1 MLITSKNIFY
11 HLTSKLT
18 IVIVISYILLV
29 VLAIIFKKEGKTN
42 FKNRI
47 EANIND

>member
-1 MLITSKNIFY
+1 MLLTGKNNFY
-11 HLTSKLT
+11 QLTNKLT

-29 VLAIIFKKEGKTN
+29 VLAVIFKKEGKTN